1 MCKSTNVY
9 YIYWNIDEP
18 DKSQRNC
25 IKQIQYHISTTIYI
39 VLQKGQKNGTNT
51 TAQHGGSR
59 TSTNKNAQLPIVGV
73 QSFEGQF
80 FEIEHIMERQF
91 DCFPLTY

>member
-1 MCKSTNVY
+1 MQIIS
-9 YIYWNIDEP
+9 IYVDFL
-18 DKSQRNC
+18 
-25 IKQIQYHISTTIYI
+25 
-39 VLQKGQKNGTNT
+39 LQKRQKDGSDS

-59 TSTNKNAQLPIVGV
+59 TSTNKNAQLSTIRV

-91 DCFPLTY
+91 DCFSHTYK